1 MSKGTQGVVGAKQG
15 FTLVEVAL
23 AMLAVGLGLLC
34 VFALFPAGLQNMVD
48 DVADTRAG
56 LFASVAFNG
65 IRGSAATVTNATT
78 WDAGC
83 PDLPTLP
90 GGVPLKMN
98 TLDSVLWMKPATAS
112 ASETHGYYIRYRLD
126 VSTVGAGPRP
136 IYAATLTTCDG
147 QYGPFQTQNV
157 FYTEFYY
164 TGN

>member
-1 MSKGTQGVVGAKQG
+1 MGTQGVIGGKQG

-56 LFASVAFNG
+56 LFASAAFNG
-65 IRGSAATVTNATT
+65 IRGKAAMVTNAAV

-83 PDLPTLP
+83 PDLPNLP
-90 GGVPLKMN
+90 EGVTLKMN
-98 TLDSVLWMKPATAS
+98 TPTPDSVPWMTPSTAS
-112 ASETHGYYIRYRLD
+112 ASETNGYCIRYKLD

-147 QYGPFQTQNV
+147 LYGPFQTQNV